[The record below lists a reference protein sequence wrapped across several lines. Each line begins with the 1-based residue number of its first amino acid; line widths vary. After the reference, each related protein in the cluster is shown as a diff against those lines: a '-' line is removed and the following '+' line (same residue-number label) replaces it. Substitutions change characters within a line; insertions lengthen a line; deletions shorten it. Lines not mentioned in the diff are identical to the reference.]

1 MINLKSLITE
11 SFELPPEMDD
21 QSEKL
26 AHFIASFF
34 LKYFKTRIT
43 NAKTKS
49 DTDIVKYNEYYRL
62 AKQYRD
68 EGKLLFGVM
77 KYEEDTTWG
86 YSNVRIFSKNRLLP
100 DVVLKITDGYQSSNG
115 GYVEDVEEPQ
125 EIFILVNKSDFIKT
139 FRKSTEELI
148 DTVKHEIR
156 HWHQFTDII
165 GLPKTKILN
174 KKVDVLGKSLKP
186 NFFGYVPKEQ
196 HHMRDIEFKT
206 NLHTYSFYIKR
217 FLNKN
222 LPKSEWKKEFQ
233 DMVSGKPLYTGGNE
247 TMEMILDNLEHMMK
261 KDQPRW
267 RQFVKELYKLI
278 FKND

>member
-11 SFELPPEMDD
+11 AFELPSEMDI
-21 QSEKL
+21 QAEKL

-34 LKYFKTRIT
+34 LKYFKTRISHT
-43 NAKTKS
+43 KTKS

-62 AKQYRD
+62 AKRYRN
-68 EGKLLFGVM
+68 EGKSLFGVM

-86 YSNVRIFSKNRLLP
+86 YSDVRIFSKNGLLP
-100 DVVLKITDGYQSSNG
+100 DVVLKITDGYSSPNG

-174 KKVDVLGKSLKP
+174 KKVDVLGKALKP
-186 NFFGYVPKEQ
+186 NLFGYVPKEQ

-217 FLNKN
+217 FLNRN
-222 LPKSEWKKEFQ
+222 LPKSKWKEEFN
-233 DMVSGKPLYTGGNE
+233 DIVSGRILNTG
-247 TMEMILDNLEHMMK
+247 TDEMLSNIVDNLEHMIK
-261 KDQPRW
+261 KDRPRW

-278 FKND
+278 FKNG